1 MIARESIR
9 AARVGRIGEE
19 AVRRLETAAVGIAGL
34 GGLGSHIAVLLARM
48 GVGRLV
54 LADFDRVDL
63 TNLHR
68 QRYDLDQVGLYKTQA
83 IAAALKRID
92 PYLACELHTER
103 VTPANAA
110 ALFGGC
116 AIVCEAFDRPDQ
128 KAMLTETLLAQC
140 PDSVIVSGSGMAG
153 TASANAIQTRRA
165 LSRLYLCGDG
175 ETDVAREGSLAASRV
190 AACAAHQAHMVLRL
204 ILGQDAP

>member
-9 AARVGRIGEE
+9 AARVGRMGEQ
-19 AVRRLETAAVGIAGL
+19 AVHRLESAAVGIAGL

-54 LADFDRVDL
+54 LVDFDRVDL

-68 QRYDLDQVGLYKTQA
+68 QCYDLNQIGLYKTQA

-92 PYLACELHTER
+92 PYLTCELHTER

-110 ALFGGC
+110 ALLGGC
-116 AIVCEAFDRPDQ
+116 AIVCEAFDRSDQ
-128 KAMLTETLLAQC
+128 KAMLTETLLTQC
-140 PDSVIVSGSGMAG
+140 PGCVIVSGSGMAG
-153 TASANAIQTRRA
+153 TASVNAIQTRRA
-165 LSRLYLCGDG
+165 MSRLYLCGDG
-175 ETDVAREGSLAASRV
+175 EADVTREGSLTASRV

-204 ILGQDAP
+204 ILGQDTP